1 LASAL
6 WRLPFRSG
14 CVLKIAATM
23 VTVQPLSRSG
33 TDAEDANT
41 MTTLYA
47 VIA

>member
-1 LASAL
+1 
-6 WRLPFRSG
+6 
-14 CVLKIAATM
+14 M